1 MTHLFILLATGLIF
15 LALGYFIGVRKKVNL
30 IHSYHYTKVKAEDID
45 DYASKMGEGVSLM
58 GSGMIASGV
67 IDQML
72 GDYGWTALILFLGIG
87 FIIIIR
93 AQYKYNG
100 GIF

>member
-1 MTHLFILLATGLIF
+1 MIDFYILLALGLIF
-15 LALGYFIGVRKKVNL
+15 LALGYFIGIRKKVNL

-45 DYASKMGEGVSLM
+45 AYASKMGEGVSLM

-72 GDYGWTALILFLGIG
+72 GDYGWIALVLFILLGFVVIT
-87 FIIIIR
+87 R

-100 GIF
+100 GFF

>member
-1 MTHLFILLATGLIF
+1 MIDLYILLTLGLIF
-15 LALGYFIGVRKKVNL
+15 FALGYFIGVRKKVNL
-30 IHSYHYTKVKAEDID
+30 IHSYHYANVKKEDLD

-58 GSGMIASGV
+58 GSGMVASGV

-72 GDYGWTALILFLGIG
+72 GDYGWIALIFFICVGLFV
-87 FIIIIR
+87 IIR

-100 GIF
+100 GLF